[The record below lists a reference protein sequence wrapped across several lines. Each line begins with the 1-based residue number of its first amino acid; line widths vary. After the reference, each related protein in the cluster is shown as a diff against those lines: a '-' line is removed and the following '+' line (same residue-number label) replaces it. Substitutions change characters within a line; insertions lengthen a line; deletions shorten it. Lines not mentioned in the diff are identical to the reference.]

1 MGKLTRKFKV
11 GAFLY
16 SEGTVEDQ
24 ANLTN
29 YAQRQSKIPLM
40 ITFDGE
46 WGLAMRL
53 ENTPVFPRNAA
64 LGCISDNT
72 LIEAYGQEVA
82 RELREIGAHVNFVC
96 LQAFPGTW

>member
-1 MGKLTRKFKV
+1 
-11 GAFLY
+11 
-16 SEGTVEDQ
+16 
-24 ANLTN
+24 
-29 YAQRQSKIPLM
+29 M

-82 RELREIGAHVNFVC
+82 RELREIGAHVNFAPDASDLSC
-96 LQAFPGTW
+96 CNRWWKPLPARHSMLI

>member
-1 MGKLTRKFKV
+1 
-11 GAFLY
+11 
-16 SEGTVEDQ
+16 
-24 ANLTN
+24 
-29 YAQRQSKIPLM
+29 M

-82 RELREIGAHVNFVC
+82 RELREIGA
-96 LQAFPGTW
+96 AR